1 MGFHYKVELTAYRFN
16 LQVESTTFGGPLFLH
31 NFRMPIKFLSNVQL
45 ICFLQLKALGFP
57 EHLVVQAYFACDKN
71 EELTANF
78 LLQQDPYDD

>member
-1 MGFHYKVELTAYRFN
+1 M
-16 LQVESTTFGGPLFLH
+16 TFWGPLFLPIFFFWCVCVH
-31 NFRMPIKFLSNVQL
+31 FFQMPIIFQKTPKSNAHIFV
-45 ICFLQLKALGFP
+45 IFFLQLKALGFP